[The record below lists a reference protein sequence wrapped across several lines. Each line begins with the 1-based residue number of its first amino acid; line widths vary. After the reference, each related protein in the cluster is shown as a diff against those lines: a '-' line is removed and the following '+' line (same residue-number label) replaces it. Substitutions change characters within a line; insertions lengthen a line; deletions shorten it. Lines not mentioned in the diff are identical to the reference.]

1 MLFFRN
7 PDNRA
12 TINKHESKRNLG
24 KNDRSTK
31 TPERITLTTT
41 SSPVAKQYK
50 YTFFV
55 PCVIKK
61 PMLKTILR
69 LYG

>member
-1 MLFFRN
+1 M
-7 PDNRA
+7 NR
-12 TINKHESKRNLG
+12 G
-24 KNDRSTK
+24 KNDRSTN
-31 TPERITLTTT
+31 TPERITLTKTR
-41 SSPVAKQYK
+41 SMVAKPYK

-61 PMLKTILR
+61 TMLKTILR